1 MSKCFITNFKFMK
14 ANSTSLLQLHYKH
27 VNSHVNQTML
37 VEKLLKSEIISYD
50 DISWF
55 YNEAMDEY
63 TEVYQWIVF
72 NNFSEYDYE
81 KLIANNIPVIQSEY
95 GNWIGITS
103 FWSHYDLYVYPEI
116 INALFGT
123 NITYKDIEDIY

>member
-1 MSKCFITNFKFMK
+1 MK
-14 ANSTSLLQLHYKH
+14 AHSTYPLHFHYKH

-50 DISWF
+50 DISWI
-55 YNEAMDEY
+55 YNEITDEY
-63 TEVYQWIVF
+63 TEVFQWLVF
-72 NNFSEYDYE
+72 NNFTEGDYVKLAKHNIPIIQSDYE
-81 KLIANNIPVIQSEY
+81 WWV
-95 GNWIGITS
+95 GITS

-123 NITYKDIEDIY
+123 NITYKDIEDLH